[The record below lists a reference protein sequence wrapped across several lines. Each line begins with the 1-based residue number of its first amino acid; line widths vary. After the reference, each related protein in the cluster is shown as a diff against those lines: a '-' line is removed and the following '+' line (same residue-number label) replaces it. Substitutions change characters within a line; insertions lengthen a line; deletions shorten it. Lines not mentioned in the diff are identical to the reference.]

1 VFLKIENSK
10 QLTEK
15 DARDL
20 SQDEKDEIRRMAKY
34 AGSSGESYLHTVSIA
49 GKSFNISDGREIPRL
64 VGTDVTG
71 GFLRV
76 KEINAY
82 IQKWID
88 KNKNYGASDR
98 GLRIQGAEKFRRVIR
113 KLKTGS
119 SARQHLYNTNK
130 NGEKII
136 AKLNEFIK
144 KAKAVQNPPK
154 EESKEEEPK
163 VENTKFDT
171 WNEAVDA
178 MTARGGLFQNLQVD
192 GVSYVYEGVA
202 APSVLQYTISPGA
215 DMEAASMG
223 YISASFANEQA
234 VDLMSRPDEA
244 EEEEAPETTKDA
256 KRYEFSKS
264 RGRDVMTIASW
275 SDFEAAHDDFKVK
288 VGNHTPRIVKVQSS
302 GGKPSDYTKLYM
314 PKGVAYTKRGTY
326 VYRDKVKSND
336 GDKDGAYRKVGS
348 SGSRKERVYG
358 TSERWRPRGAGGAK
372 REQYIQFY
380 KDLKTAGLLGKLFK
394 GGKIR
399 DDDRRGSVKTADFLN
414 ESDGLD
420 FAWGSKHTEAYKALL
435 AKVKESGHKSVEDW
449 RKAGGKAVGATPTQE
464 PESSAEEAVPAS
476 KIAAWN
482 ERRASMFR
490 LPPLEGER
498 LKRVIQAVKQG
509 QQGLGGKPLFNQE
522 LGLTGAEEAKLVRDG
537 KITANQVKTAMGMQ
551 AAGVDVPGGGPGA
564 RRSAT
569 ARGRKVAGS
578 MIAKDVR
585 ELQANIDTWGSEAN
599 AKLKSIITKYARGGE
614 HEGTGVPR
622 TLTQLYTRYQKFAN
636 VNLIKALQDDGQD
649 ELVKIVRY
657 GLQGVGSGEGDSKG
671 VLRRGGQDKQYDA
684 DLEDDAERLIRM
696 GPADN
701 WGTDEDGIEAVLN
714 KNARNLVALAKAYR
728 QMAKD
733 DSRVGE
739 NAKTLIDM
747 IEDEMGQD
755 RGLARDVQTQIQRQA
770 QTVRESKMSKLS
782 KLRKLFKEEY
792 AKKLAEQTTTG
803 GMTLPS
809 GKDIGAMS
817 IDPADLEQMLDEPHP
832 STQEEPSAGASRGG
846 LTYSGPQKAFIRYI
860 KGLRKKGKL
869 SRTQEKKLRRAVF
882 SKKYKPRDTRGAEI
896 TKLINSEVVTKMNL
910 DQRANKPI
918 AGVEKALS
926 GQRASLDDLKSSLKR
941 LQKGPQNARTK
952 RSIARVQRMIARA
965 EQRGPDLDIRQ
976 MAQNVKADPKASLSQ
991 LKASLKNLE
1000 SGPQNPAT
1008 KRAAERVKRMIARAV
1023 APKSAPEVDVMQV
1036 AQKAGDLA
1044 AQAGGEK
1051 SKTEQIELAKKM
1063 LASAR
1068 DKLLK
1073 DTTEENM
1080 EKFKRAQ
1087 ARLARLSGRSQPI
1100 QTATDLP

>member
-1 VFLKIENSK
+1 
-10 QLTEK
+10 
-15 DARDL
+15 
-20 SQDEKDEIRRMAKY
+20 
-34 AGSSGESYLHTVSIA
+34 
-49 GKSFNISDGREIPRL
+49 
-64 VGTDVTG
+64 
-71 GFLRV
+71 
-76 KEINAY
+76 
-82 IQKWID
+82 
-88 KNKNYGASDR
+88 
-98 GLRIQGAEKFRRVIR
+98 
-113 KLKTGS
+113 
-119 SARQHLYNTNK
+119 
-130 NGEKII
+130 
-136 AKLNEFIK
+136 
-144 KAKAVQNPPK
+144 
-154 EESKEEEPK
+154 
-163 VENTKFDT
+163 
-171 WNEAVDA
+171 
-178 MTARGGLFQNLQVD
+178 
-192 GVSYVYEGVA
+192 
-202 APSVLQYTISPGA
+202 
-215 DMEAASMG
+215 
-223 YISASFANEQA
+223 
-234 VDLMSRPDEA
+234 
-244 EEEEAPETTKDA
+244 
-256 KRYEFSKS
+256 
-264 RGRDVMTIASW
+264 
-275 SDFEAAHDDFKVK
+275 
-288 VGNHTPRIVKVQSS
+288 
-302 GGKPSDYTKLYM
+302 
-314 PKGVAYTKRGTY
+314 
-326 VYRDKVKSND
+326 
-336 GDKDGAYRKVGS
+336 
-348 SGSRKERVYG
+348 
-358 TSERWRPRGAGGAK
+358 
-372 REQYIQFY
+372 
-380 KDLKTAGLLGKLFK
+380 
-394 GGKIR
+394 
-399 DDDRRGSVKTADFLN
+399 
-414 ESDGLD
+414 
-420 FAWGSKHTEAYKALL
+420 
-435 AKVKESGHKSVEDW
+435 
-449 RKAGGKAVGATPTQE
+449 
-464 PESSAEEAVPAS
+464 
-476 KIAAWN
+476 
-482 ERRASMFR
+482 
-490 LPPLEGER
+490 
-498 LKRVIQAVKQG
+498 
-509 QQGLGGKPLFNQE
+509 
-522 LGLTGAEEAKLVRDG
+522 
-537 KITANQVKTAMGMQ
+537 
-551 AAGVDVPGGGPGA
+551 
-564 RRSAT
+564 
-569 ARGRKVAGS
+569 

-585 ELQANIDTWGSEAN
+585 ELQANIDDWGSKAN
-599 AKLKSIITKYARGGE
+599 AKLKSIITKYAQGGE

-657 GLQGVGSGEGDSKG
+657 GLQGLGSGEKDSKG

-701 WGTDEDGIEAVLN
+701 WGTDEDGIEAILD

-733 DSRVGE
+733 DKRVDDD
-739 NAKTLIDM
+739 AKTLIDM

-755 RGLARDVQTQIQRQA
+755 RGLARDVQIALQRQA

-832 STQEEPSAGASRGG
+832 STEEEPPPSTSGG
-846 LTYSGPQKAFIRYI
+846 LKYSGPQKAFLRYVR
-860 KGLRKKGKL
+860 GLRNKGKL
-869 SRTQEKKLRRAVF
+869 SRAQEKKLRRAIF
-882 SKKYKPRDTRGAEI
+882 SRKYKPRDTKGVEI

-910 DQRANKPI
+910 DRRANKPI

-941 LQKGPQNARTK
+941 LQKGPQNARTE

-976 MAQNVKADPKASLSQ
+976 MAQNVKAGPKASLSQ

-1008 KRAAERVKRMIARAV
+1008 KRATERVKRMIARATS
-1023 APKSAPEVDVMQV
+1023 PKSAPEVDVMQV